1 MTRFTRSTVV
11 ATTRTTRSK
20 SVGSNSSS
28 FARASSEPANPRAG
42 RANATSTKAT
52 SLKRKREEE
61 DSTEG
66 VRIRRQCERQPNFEV
81 MLPLSSAAPRESIG
95 RPRYPP
101 DSSDEERFVER
112 QSRDN
117 PGQDSED
124 ESEDDSSDSSEEDGS
139 EEESEEESE
148 EDSSEEESEKGDS
161 EKEDERQP
169 ESPTGGLPRR
179 DKPTSRDRVVANKI
193 SKQEAETLFM
203 TMSPAK
209 DSPNNGKRDEGSHS
223 EAQSEPQTFGENDH
237 HLFEFLF
244 EEEYERRNLAIQRAL
259 ETVVPRHIAVGIC
272 KGTYALPLIGWRIP
286 EKPPGADADGSDDI
300 YCPPAAIRPGSE
312 TSLTTKELR
321 ETSSRYWDLKKYV
334 SIHLTE
340 TGGDF
345 NPPPDDPTLTPE
357 ENKKNLLIRRAQKW
371 PLLTSGYE
379 SQESFEAAK
388 EAQLIMDKAVADY
401 ITMYPKAGNELDE
414 YLMKKQCELLV
425 CPALVSLTDAVAELR
440 QPNLVPSRSGPA
452 TSIAAPTPAQPI
464 TGTNSTSSS
473 VARGQQRQS
482 PCKKTPAKS
491 CPQAPVLCSSSK
503 AGEASGQSPKRLE
516 KSAKASSAK
525 KTPSKSA
532 SPPIVPSSSK
542 VTIPSPVK
550 TSQPKPVTTPSTK
563 APKNTSPVK
572 TYLARPGS
580 PSSTKGSAKTSPSKA
595 PTAKSSLVPHGDA
608 PVVAIKSQTQP
619 GKTPLEIPSKES
631 PTKSGRPEPVVS
643 YSCSKFRVIDNVVVV
658 THKNS
663 SITKGPGNPKSLS
676 PVISSSGTA
685 PAADRPKGKLGLNSS
700 QKVPP
705 NRCLPSS
712 SESSSSSGG
721 SSRSASPSP
730 PQPNVRSAV
739 KGKETRVIPRARATS
754 VKRSQPSSPVKVDA
768 EPRSRPEAANSP
780 VAPPRTPSNR
790 SEIVRDM
797 KSRFEGLELSDRKMK
812 HNTVSR
818 PTPPTIPVTSD
829 ALEQL
834 INPDN
839 LFKRAEQLLEIA
851 KLSVEEYG
859 HPTRVIGS
867 KGHLGT
873 VDYIYSTIASLG
885 DYYDISNQTFSAVTG
900 NVFESRLV
908 LGQDV
913 PKSATPMGLTP
924 PTKDRNPVYGQLRL
938 VSSYGCDED
947 DFESHGKGPW
957 IALVSRGICPFG
969 TKSANAGKAGAIAA
983 VIYNNENGG
992 VSGTLGQPS
1001 KHHVATFGISDTDAA
1016 PYIEKLKGGHPVDSI
1031 AFIDATVDTIK
1042 TTNIIAQTRGGD
1054 SENCVM
1060 LGGHSDS
1067 VAEGPGINDDGS
1079 GSISLLEVATQLTRF
1094 SVANCVRFAWWAGEE
1109 EGLLGSDYYVSQL
1122 SAAESQRI
1130 RLFMD
1135 YDMMASP
1142 NFAFQIYNATDAV
1155 NPAGSTNLREL
1166 YEDYYDAHNLNHTL
1180 IPFDGRSDYDAFLRS
1195 GIPSGGI
1202 ATGAEGI
1209 KTAAEAEM
1217 FGGSAGEWF
1226 DPCYHQLCDNLSNLD
1241 MVAWE
1246 VNTKLIAHSVATY
1259 ARTLE
1264 DFPKRET
1271 LVASETSTVPATD
1284 VYHGHKLIILHRS
1297 STPQNAHWT
1306 TPTRPY
1312 RTATAATGALAA
1324 TVARALPG
1332 SPSRPSYPA
1341 KASTQLPGKQL
1352 PSYPANSYPAKAEN

>member
-1 MTRFTRSTVV
+1 MTQFTRSAVA

-20 SVGSNSSS
+20 SIGSNSSS
-28 FARASSEPANPRAG
+28 FAPASSESANPRAG
-42 RANATSTKAT
+42 RANAPSTEAT
-52 SLKRKREEE
+52 SFKRKRGEE

-81 MLPLSSAAPRESIG
+81 MLPLSSAAPRKSIG
-95 RPRYPP
+95 RARYPP
-101 DSSDEERFVER
+101 DSSVEECFVDR
-112 QSRDN
+112 HPRDS

-124 ESEDDSSDSSEEDGS
+124 GCEEECEEESEEECEEESEEDGS

-148 EDSSEEESEKGDS
+148 EDVSEE
-161 EKEDERQP
+161 
-169 ESPTGGLPRR
+169 
-179 DKPTSRDRVVANKI
+179 I
-193 SKQEAETLFM
+193 S
-203 TMSPAK
+203 
-209 DSPNNGKRDEGSHS
+209 
-223 EAQSEPQTFGENDH
+223 
-237 HLFEFLF
+237 
-244 EEEYERRNLAIQRAL
+244 
-259 ETVVPRHIAVGIC
+259 
-272 KGTYALPLIGWRIP
+272 
-286 EKPPGADADGSDDI
+286 
-300 YCPPAAIRPGSE
+300 
-312 TSLTTKELR
+312 LR
-321 ETSSRYWDLKKYV
+321 
-334 SIHLTE
+334 
-340 TGGDF
+340 
-345 NPPPDDPTLTPE
+345 
-357 ENKKNLLIRRAQKW
+357 
-371 PLLTSGYE
+371 
-379 SQESFEAAK
+379 
-388 EAQLIMDKAVADY
+388 
-401 ITMYPKAGNELDE
+401 
-414 YLMKKQCELLV
+414 
-425 CPALVSLTDAVAELR
+425 DAVAELR
-440 QPNLVPSRSGPA
+440 QPSLVPSRSGPA
-452 TSIAAPTPAQPI
+452 TSIAAPAPAQPI

-482 PCKKTPAKS
+482 PSKKIPAKS

-503 AGEASGQSPKRLE
+503 AGEASEESPKRPE

-572 TYLARPGS
+572 TYLARPGT

-619 GKTPLEIPSKES
+619 GKTPLEISSKES

-643 YSCSKFRVIDNVVVV
+643 YSCSKFRVIDDVVVV

-676 PVISSSGTA
+676 PVISSA
-685 PAADRPKGKLGLNSS
+685 PAADRPKGRLGLNSS
-700 QKVPP
+700 QNVPP

-712 SESSSSSGG
+712 GESSSSSGG

-739 KGKETRVIPRARATS
+739 KGKETRVIPRERATS

-780 VAPPRTPSNR
+780 VAPPTPSNR
-790 SEIVRDM
+790 SDIVRDM
-797 KSRFEGLELSDRKMK
+797 KSRFEGLELSDRKMT
-812 HNTVSR
+812 NVIGNLG

-938 VSSYGCDED
+938 VSNYGCDED

-1166 YEDYYDAHNLNHTL
+1166 YEDYYDAHSLNHTL

-1209 KTAAEAEM
+1209 KTATEEEM

-1259 ARTLE
+1259 GRTLKH
-1264 DFPKRET
+1264 FPKRET
-1271 LVASETSTVPATD
+1271 LIAADTSTVPEND
-1284 VYHGHKLIILHRS
+1284 VYHGHKLIM
-1297 STPQNAHWT
+1297 
-1306 TPTRPY
+1306 
-1312 RTATAATGALAA
+1312 
-1324 TVARALPG
+1324 
-1332 SPSRPSYPA
+1332 
-1341 KASTQLPGKQL
+1341 
-1352 PSYPANSYPAKAEN
+1352 